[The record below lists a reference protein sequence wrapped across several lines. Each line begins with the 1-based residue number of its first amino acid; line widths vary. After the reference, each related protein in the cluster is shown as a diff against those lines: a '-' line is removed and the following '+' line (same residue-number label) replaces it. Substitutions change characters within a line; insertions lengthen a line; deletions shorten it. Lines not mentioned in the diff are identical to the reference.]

1 MTPTDDDED
10 GGSGLELN
18 KKEPSLPKL
27 RAMCRRLG
35 LDDGGR
41 KADIL
46 QRLEAYVPD
55 LQRRPHCAR
64 SVHGQ
69 TRMRCVGHAFV

>member
-46 QRLEAYVPD
+46 QRL
-55 LQRRPHCAR
+55 
-64 SVHGQ
+64 
-69 TRMRCVGHAFV
+69 